1 MIPVPAVEDT
11 WRLEDIFATEDAFL
25 EAKREVEETL
35 PALADLT
42 GVLARGAGEL
52 AVVLESI
59 SGVSRQ
65 LGRLHAY
72 ASMRSDG
79 DLRIAA
85 HQALRQ
91 EVELAYTELSRRTAW
106 LRPEILA
113 LKAYSHASWD
123 PAFDRLHA
131 NELPWRAE
139 TDRTQSGLNRYPEPH
154 PHELAACLAALYGV
168 PAENLLPGRGSDESI
183 DLVVRAFCRAG
194 IDNVILCPPT
204 FGMYKVAAQIQG
216 AAVREV
222 PLTKDRGYALD
233 VDGVLAAC
241 DANTKIVFLCS
252 PNNPTGNA
260 MDPAAV
266 ERLLTT
272 LAARALVVV
281 DEAYIEF
288 SGATSLAASLAQH
301 PNLVVL
307 RTLSKAFGLA
317 GARVGS
323 LIAATPI
330 VQLLEKVIPP
340 YSIPQLTIEAVLA
353 TLAAPQVII
362 QRERVA
368 QVRAERDRVADAL
381 SAKSSVRRVWPS
393 VANFLL
399 VDFSDPEATL
409 AAARDAKLLIRDMR
423 AAAGALRI
431 SVGTPEQNNRL
442 IRSIS

>member
-1 MIPVPAVEDT
+1 MN
-11 WRLEDIFATEDAFL
+11 DIL
-25 EAKREVEETL
+25 
-35 PALADLT
+35 ALA
-42 GVLARGAGEL
+42 
-52 AVVLESI
+52 
-59 SGVSRQ
+59 
-65 LGRLHAY
+65 
-72 ASMRSDG
+72 
-79 DLRIAA
+79 
-85 HQALRQ
+85 
-91 EVELAYTELSRRTAW
+91 
-106 LRPEILA
+106 RPEILT

-139 TDRTQSGLNRYPEPH
+139 TDPSRAGLNRYPEPH
-154 PHELAACLAALYGV
+154 PHELAAALAALYGV
-168 PAENLLPGRGSDESI
+168 SAANLLPGRGSDESI

-194 IDNVILCPPT
+194 VDNVILCPPT

-222 PLTKDRGYALD
+222 PLLKERGYALD

-260 MDPAAV
+260 MEPAGV
-266 ERLLTT
+266 QRLLTT
-272 LAARALVVV
+272 LATRSLVVV

-288 SGATSLAASLAQH
+288 SGAPSLAASMAGH

-323 LIAATPI
+323 LIAPAPVI
-330 VQLLEKVIPP
+330 ELLRKVIPP

-353 TLAAPQVII
+353 TLAAPQVVI

-368 QVRAERDRVADAL
+368 QVRAERDRVAAVL
-381 SAKSSVRRVWPS
+381 GTWSSVKRVWPS

-399 VDFSDPEATL
+399 VDFADPDATL
-409 AAARDAKLLIRDMR
+409 AAARAAKLLIRDMR
-423 AAAGALRI
+423 AAAPGSLRI
-431 SVGTPEQNNRL
+431 SVGTPAQNDRL
-442 IRSIS
+442 LRSIS